1 MRFEKLALK
10 LTLTTFV
17 ALTLAATSLANAA
30 SGRDGSKAYPLR
42 VMLVP
47 ADGGTEDGTKADFAP
62 IFNAVSRMTG
72 LDFDIKVGQSYAAV
86 MEAMCAKQIEIAFFG
101 PASYIPVRD
110 KGCAKLLAVAVHKGA
125 SVYYS
130 GLFTRA
136 DAPYKSLKDTKDAR
150 LALGDINSTSSFLYP
165 VAMLMDAG
173 IHPARDMAQVIITG
187 SHANSLKAV
196 AEGKADLSGA
206 SFDSFEKGV
215 RQGAIDPGKVR
226 VLAKSEPIPQP
237 PLAMSTALPES
248 IQKQLR
254 DAFNGVHQAPGVTPD
269 MVRGYGGTKVDRYDA
284 SFPESGMD
292 SAGKKMAL
300 VDDQVKAEILKK
312 AAQR

>member
-1 MRFEKLALK
+1 MNLKKLALA
-10 LTLTTFV
+10 TLIGAAMATTLS
-17 ALTLAATSLANAA
+17 ASAA
-30 SGRDGSKAYPLR
+30 STNDGSKAHPLR
-42 VMLVP
+42 VMLIP
-47 ADGGTEDGTKADFAP
+47 ADGGTEDGTKADFVP
-62 IFNAVSRMTG
+62 IFNAISRTTG
-72 LDFDIKVGQSYAAV
+72 LSFDIKVGQSYGAV
-86 MEAMCAKQIEIAFFG
+86 MEAICAKQIEIAFFG

-110 KGCAKLLAVAVHKGA
+110 KGCAKLLAVAVHHGS

-130 GLFTRA
+130 GVFARA
-136 DAPYKSLKDTKDAR
+136 DAPYKSLKDTKGAR
-150 LALGDINSTSSFLYP
+150 LALGDVNSTSSFVYP

-173 IHPARDMAQVIITG
+173 VNPSRDMGQVVITG

-206 SFDSFEKGV
+206 SFDSFEKAV
-215 RQGAIDPGKVR
+215 KQGAIDPSKVR
-226 VLAKSEPIPQP
+226 VLAKSDPIPQP

-269 MVRGYGGTKVDRYDA
+269 MVRGYGGSKVDRYDA
-284 SFPESGMD
+284 AFPESGMD

-300 VDDQVKAEILKK
+300 VDDGVKAEILKK

>member
-1 MRFEKLALK
+1 MFAKKLL
-10 LTLTTFV
+10 LTTLIGATLV
-17 ALTLAATSLANAA
+17 ATVPA
-30 SGRDGSKAYPLR
+30 SADSTHDGSKSRPLR

-47 ADGGTEDGTKADFAP
+47 ADGGTEDGTKGDFLP
-62 IFNAVSRMTG
+62 VFNAVTRTTG
-72 LDFDIKVGQSYAAV
+72 LHFDIKVGQSYGAV
-86 MEAMCAKQIEIAFFG
+86 MEAICAKQTEIAFFG

-110 KGCAKLLAVAVHKGA
+110 KGCAKLLAVAVHHGA

-130 GLFTRA
+130 GLFARA
-136 DAPYKSLKDTKDAR
+136 DAPYKTAKDTKGAR
-150 LALGDINSTSSFLYP
+150 LALGDVNSTSSFIYP

-173 IHPARDMAQVIITG
+173 VNPSRDMKQVVITG

-206 SFDSFEKGV
+206 SFDSFEKAV
-215 RQGAIDPGKVR
+215 KQGAIDPKKVR

-237 PLAMSTALPES
+237 PLAMSTALPEGT
-248 IQKQLR
+248 QKKLR
-254 DAFNGVHQAPGVTPD
+254 EAFNTVHQAPGVTPD
-269 MVRGYGGTKVDRYDA
+269 MIRGYGGSKVDRYDA

>member
-1 MRFEKLALK
+1 MFTKKLF
-10 LTLTTFV
+10 LTTLLGAALV
-17 ALTLAATSLANAA
+17 AAVPVSADSV
-30 SGRDGSKAYPLR
+30 RDGSKNHPLR

-47 ADGGTEDGTKADFAP
+47 ADGGTEDGTKADFTP
-62 IFNAVSRMTG
+62 IFNAVSRTTG
-72 LDFDIKVGQSYAAV
+72 LNFDIRVGQSYGAV
-86 MEAMCAKQIEIAFFG
+86 MEAICAKQTEIAFFG

-110 KGCAKLLAVAVHKGA
+110 KGCAKLLAVAVHKGET
-125 SVYYS
+125 VYYS
-130 GLFTRA
+130 GLFARA
-136 DAPYKSLKDTKDAR
+136 DAPYKSAKDTKGAR
-150 LALGDINSTSSFLYP
+150 LALGDVNSTSSFLYP

-173 IHPARDMAQVIITG
+173 VNPSRDMKQVVITG

-206 SFDSFEKGV
+206 SFDSFEKAV
-215 RQGAIDPGKVR
+215 KQGAIDPKKVR

-237 PLAMSTALPES
+237 PLALSTALPAAT
-248 IQKQLR
+248 QKKLK
-254 DAFNGVHQAPGVTPD
+254 DAFNNVHTTPGVTAD
-269 MVRGYGGTKVDRYDA
+269 MIRGYGGSKVDRYDA

-292 SAGKKMAL
+292 AAGKKMAL

>member
-1 MRFEKLALK
+1 MFAKKLL
-10 LTLTTFV
+10 LTTLIGATLV
-17 ALTLAATSLANAA
+17 ATMTATADSMH
-30 SGRDGSKAYPLR
+30 DGSKNHPLR
-42 VMLVP
+42 VMLIP

-62 IFNAVSRMTG
+62 IFNAVSRTTG
-72 LDFDIKVGQSYAAV
+72 LNFDIKVGQSYGAV
-86 MEAMCAKQIEIAFFG
+86 MEAICAKQTEIAFFG

-110 KGCAKLLAVAVHKGA
+110 KGCAKLLAVAVHKGE

-130 GLFTRA
+130 GLFARA
-136 DAPYKSLKDTKDAR
+136 DAPYKSAKDTKGAR
-150 LALGDINSTSSFLYP
+150 LALGDVNSTSSFIYP

-173 IHPARDMAQVIITG
+173 VNPARDMKQVVITG

-206 SFDSFEKGV
+206 SFDSFEKAV
-215 RQGAIDPGKVR
+215 KQGAIDPKKVR
-226 VLAKSEPIPQP
+226 VLAKSDPIPQP
-237 PLAMSTALPES
+237 PLVMSTALPATT
-248 IQKQLR
+248 QKKLK
-254 DAFNGVHQAPGVTPD
+254 DAFNNVHKAPGVTPD
-269 MVRGYGGTKVDRYDA
+269 MIRGYGGSKVDRYDA

-292 SAGKKMAL
+292 VAGKKMAL

>member
-1 MRFEKLALK
+1 
-10 LTLTTFV
+10 
-17 ALTLAATSLANAA
+17 
-30 SGRDGSKAYPLR
+30 
-42 VMLVP
+42 MLVP
-47 ADGGTEDGTKADFAP
+47 ADGGTEDGTKADFLP
-62 IFNAVSRMTG
+62 VFNAVTRTTG
-72 LDFDIKVGQSYAAV
+72 LNFDIKVGQSYGAV
-86 MEAMCAKQIEIAFFG
+86 MEAICAKQTEIAFFG

-130 GLFTRA
+130 GLFART
-136 DAPYKSLKDTKDAR
+136 DAPYKNAKDTKGAR
-150 LALGDINSTSSFLYP
+150 LALGDVNSTSSFIYP

-173 IHPARDMAQVIITG
+173 VNPSRDMKQVVITG

-206 SFDSFEKGV
+206 SFDSFEKAV
-215 RQGAIDPGKVR
+215 KQGAIDPKKVR

-237 PLAMSTALPES
+237 PLAMSTALPEGT
-248 IQKQLR
+248 QKKLR
-254 DAFNGVHQAPGVTPD
+254 DAFNSVHQAPGVTPD
-269 MVRGYGGTKVDRYDA
+269 MIRGYGGSKVDRYDA

-292 SAGKKMAL
+292 TAGKKMAL

>member
-1 MRFEKLALK
+1 MFAKKLL
-10 LTLTTFV
+10 LTTLIGATLV
-17 ALTLAATSLANAA
+17 ATVTATADSTH
-30 SGRDGSKAYPLR
+30 DGSKGHPLR

-47 ADGGTEDGTKADFAP
+47 ADGGTEDGTKADFLP
-62 IFNAVSRMTG
+62 VFNAVTRTTG
-72 LDFDIKVGQSYAAV
+72 LNFDIKVGQSYGAV
-86 MEAMCAKQIEIAFFG
+86 MEAICAKQTEIAFFG

-110 KGCAKLLAVAVHKGA
+110 KGCAKLLAVAVHKGE

-130 GLFTRA
+130 GLFARA
-136 DAPYKSLKDTKDAR
+136 DAPYKNAKDAKGAR
-150 LALGDINSTSSFLYP
+150 LALGDVNSTSSFLYP

-173 IHPARDMAQVIITG
+173 VNPARDMKQVVITG

-206 SFDSFEKGV
+206 SFDSFEKAV
-215 RQGAIDPGKVR
+215 KQGAIDPKKVR
-226 VLAKSEPIPQP
+226 VLAKSDPIPQP
-237 PLAMSTALPES
+237 PLAMSTALPEAT
-248 IQKQLR
+248 QKKLK
-254 DAFNGVHQAPGVTPD
+254 DAFNNVHKAPGVTPD
-269 MVRGYGGTKVDRYDA
+269 MVRGYGGSKVDRYDA

-292 SAGKKMAL
+292 TAGKKMAL

>member
-1 MRFEKLALK
+1 MNFKKFLV
-10 LTLTTFV
+10 TTV
-17 ALTLAATSLANAA
+17 IGAALAATFPA
-30 SGRDGSKAYPLR
+30 SADSMRDGSKEHPLR

-62 IFNAVSRMTG
+62 IFNAVARTTG
-72 LDFDIKVGQSYAAV
+72 LNFDIKVGQSYGAV
-86 MEAMCAKQIEIAFFG
+86 MEAICAKQTEIAFFG

-110 KGCAKLLAVAVHKGA
+110 KGCAKLLAVAVHNGS

-130 GLFTRA
+130 GIFARA
-136 DAPYKSLKDTKDAR
+136 DSPYKSLKDTKGAR
-150 LALGDINSTSSFLYP
+150 LALGDVNSTSSFLYP

-173 IHPARDMAQVIITG
+173 VNPSRDLGQVVITG

-206 SFDSFEKGV
+206 SFDSFEKAV
-215 RQGAIDPGKVR
+215 KQGAIDPSKVR
-226 VLAKSEPIPQP
+226 VLAKSDPIPQP
-237 PLAMSTALPES
+237 PLAMSTALPEA
-248 IQKQLR
+248 IQKKLK
-254 DAFNGVHQAPGVTPD
+254 DGFNNVHQAPGVTPD
-269 MVRGYGGTKVDRYDA
+269 MVRGYGGSKVDRYDA

>member
-1 MRFEKLALK
+1 MNLRKLALS
-10 LTLTTFV
+10 
-17 ALTLAATSLANAA
+17 TLAAASIAVAFPAA
-30 SGRDGSKAYPLR
+30 AADIHDGSKAHPLR
-42 VMLVP
+42 VMLIP
-47 ADGGTEDGTKADFAP
+47 ADGGTEDGTKADFLP
-62 IFNAVSRMTG
+62 IFNAVTKTTG
-72 LDFDIKVGQSYAAV
+72 LNFDIKVGQSYGAV
-86 MEAMCAKQIEIAFFG
+86 MEAICLKQTEIAFFG

-130 GLFTRA
+130 GVFASA
-136 DAPYKSLKDTKDAR
+136 DSPYKSLKDTKGAR
-150 LALGDINSTSSFLYP
+150 LALGDVNSTSSFIYP

-173 IHPARDMAQVIITG
+173 VNLTRDMKQVVVTG

-206 SFDSFEKGV
+206 SFESFEKAV
-215 RQGAIDPGKVR
+215 AQGAIDPTKIR

-248 IQKQLR
+248 IQKKLK
-254 DAFNGVHQAPGVTPD
+254 DGFNTVHQAPGVTPD
-269 MVRGYGGTKVDRYDA
+269 MIRGFGGSKVDRYDA
-284 SFPESGMD
+284 YFPESGMD
-292 SAGKKMAL
+292 TAGKKMAL

>member
-1 MRFEKLALK
+1 MLAKKLIVTAILGAAAAIALSADADA
-10 LTLTTFV
+10 V
-17 ALTLAATSLANAA
+17 
-30 SGRDGSKAYPLR
+30 RDGSPERPLR

-47 ADGGTEDGTKADFAP
+47 ADGGTEDGTKADFLP
-62 IFNAVSRMTG
+62 VFNAVSRSTG
-72 LDFDIKVGQSYAAV
+72 LKFDIKVGQSYGAV
-86 MEAMCAKQIEIAFFG
+86 MEAICAKQTEIAFFG

-110 KGCAKLLAVAVHKGA
+110 KGCAKLLAVAVHHGN

-136 DAPYKSLKDTKDAR
+136 DAPYQSPKDVKGAR
-150 LALGDINSTSSFLYP
+150 LALGDVNSTSSFLYP

-173 IHPARDMAQVIITG
+173 VNPARDMKQVVITG

-196 AEGKADLSGA
+196 AEGKADVSGA
-206 SFDSFEKGV
+206 SFDSLEKAIK
-215 RQGAIDPGKVR
+215 QGAIDPKKVR
-226 VLAKSEPIPQP
+226 VLAKSDPIPQP
-237 PLAMSTALPES
+237 PLAMSTALPEAT
-248 IQKQLR
+248 QKKLK
-254 DAFNGVHQAPGVTPD
+254 DAFNNVHKAPGVTPD
-269 MVRGYGGTKVDRYDA
+269 MIRGYGGAKVDRYDA

-292 SAGKKMAL
+292 VAGRKMAL